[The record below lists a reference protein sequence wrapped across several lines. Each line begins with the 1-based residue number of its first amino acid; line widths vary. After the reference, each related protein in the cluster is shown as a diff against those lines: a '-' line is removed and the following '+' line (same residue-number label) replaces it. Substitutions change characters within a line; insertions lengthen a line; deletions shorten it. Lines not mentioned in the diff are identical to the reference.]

1 MILLTHSMH
10 HVAIMKKSWNLIEKI
25 LAGQK
30 TIESR
35 WYQTRR
41 APWNGIHKGD
51 RVFFK
56 NAGEP
61 IQVQAYV
68 ADVLQFSLNTIDDIK
83 KVIRIYGGGIKLV
96 QSDPAYWVS
105 VPKYCILIFLKNPRK
120 IERPFY
126 INKKGFGS
134 AAAWLTMPDISKRII
149 KR

>member
-1 MILLTHSMH
+1 MH

-41 APWNGIHKGD
+41 SPWDNIHKGD

-61 IQVQAYV
+61 IQAQAAV
-68 ADVLQFSLNTIDDIK
+68 ANVLQFSLNGLDDIK
-83 KVIRIYGGGIKLV
+83 RIIRTHGDGINLI
-96 QSDPAYWVS
+96 QNDPVYWVS
-105 VPKYCILIFLKNPRK
+105 VPKYCILIFLKNPKK
-120 IERPFY
+120 IEHPFH
-126 INKKGFGS
+126 IDKKGFGS
-134 AAAWLTMPDISKRII
+134 AAAWLTMPDIRERII
-149 KR
+149 K

>member
-1 MILLTHSMH
+1 MH

-41 APWNGIHKGD
+41 SPWDKIHKGD

-61 IQVQAYV
+61 LQAQAAV
-68 ADVLQFSLNTIDDIK
+68 EDVLQFSLNTIDDIK
-83 KVIRIYGGGIKLV
+83 KVIRTYGDGIKLV
-96 QSDPAYWVS
+96 QSDPTLWVS
-105 VPKYCILIFLKNPRK
+105 IPKYCILIFLKNPKK
-120 IERPFY
+120 IEHPFH
-126 INKKGFGS
+126 IDKKGFGS
-134 AAAWLTMPDISKRII
+134 AAAWLTMPDIQERIL
-149 KR
+149 KD